1 MEKRVNLRLEPNSK
15 VFMSLL
21 KSALYVL
28 LLPMLISIALAAMFL
43 MNMEK
48 EAEGF
53 RSVALEQ
60 LTGEVNQEFWSA
72 YQLINRVKNSELIWH
87 TGLLD
92 RIPDSQIYEQGAGGH
107 QSGDGLSVFSPVRN
121 GVFRD
126 WGGRERLFP

>member
-60 LTGEVNQEFWSA
+60 LTGEVN
-72 YQLINRVKNSELIWH
+72 
-87 TGLLD
+87 
-92 RIPDSQIYEQGAGGH
+92 
-107 QSGDGLSVFSPVRN
+107 
-121 GVFRD
+121 
-126 WGGRERLFP
+126 